1 MSAPLEAF
9 RDACGREHGEAI
21 GADRLAALLRR
32 AAAELPALRVDPVEL
47 ARALGRLVADGLALD
62 GVDVVELAVAVAC
75 AAKDDAAADEL
86 DRRWVQPVATQL
98 AHLRLD
104 AAMLAEVLQT
114 TRRRLLVAPEGAS
127 PRVLG
132 YAGRGQ
138 LAALVRVVATRAA
151 LDARRDDARKREVDI
166 SGLGQVLLASTDP
179 ERIAASAR
187 KREVFRAA
195 FEAAIAALPA
205 SDRTLMRLY
214 AVDGVGI
221 DGLALAYGV
230 HRSTAARRL
239 AAVRERIRLGTR
251 AQLEGRGVA
260 GDELESVIAIVDE
273 GLELT
278 LSRILADP
286 LAATHAS
293 DAPHG

>member
-1 MSAPLEAF
+1 MSAALEAF
-9 RDACGREHGEAI
+9 RDASGEHGNELTE
-21 GADRLAALLRR
+21 DRLAAILQR
-32 AAAELPALRVDPVEL
+32 EPPAFDVDPVEL
-47 ARALGRLVADGLALD
+47 ARALGRLVGD
-62 GVDVVELAVAVAC
+62 GVALEDVDLVELGIAVGG
-75 AAKDDAAADEL
+75 AAKIDAAADEL
-86 DRRWVQPVATQL
+86 DRRWIQPAAAHL

-104 AAMLAEVLQT
+104 AATLAEVLQT
-114 TRRRLLVAPEGAS
+114 TRRRLLVGQAGQQ

-151 LDARRDDARKREVDI
+151 LDARRDDARKREVDL

-187 KREVFRAA
+187 KREVFRTA
-195 FEAAIAALPA
+195 FEAAIAGLPA

-251 AQLEGRGVA
+251 AELEARGVN
-260 GDELESVIAIVDE
+260 GDELESVIAVVDE

-293 DAPHG
+293 DAPRHG